1 MDKYTWNFDEFC
13 KNDKD
18 FYDRLDK
25 LSIGIK
31 NIKDKKINDL
41 YDTLK
46 SYFTLALE
54 REKLYTYAEL
64 NSDIK
69 IGEEKYIK
77 MKEELDKVYNNL
89 KKYQTKIVNYILSLN
104 KEKER
109 SASFEVDILVK
120 KDDGNY
126 ETIELNSTYDTIR
139 IERNLGFISK
149 VYSAN
154 YPENAYKKEV
164 HIPSVRQIN
173 FCEKVLKSI
182 DHNLI
187 DEAYFTI
194 KDTDIVLTDKV
205 EIDIVN
211 MDKIND
217 KSYDYVNEREEKVAK
232 WCKILLSSSSQ
243 EIKKELDTL
252 MSEKDSKKII
262 DKVEELSKDDE
273 IISLNDEYDRTELD
287 KVSARNLGIEQGIIQ
302 GKAEGIK
309 EGKEEGIKERNI
321 AIAKNMLKEG
331 LDANLISKVT
341 GLSKEKVEKLKEA

>member
-1 MDKYTWNFDEFC
+1 METIKLA
-13 KNDKD
+13 KD
-18 FYDRLDK
+18 FMFAALFSSPEDKMPLAHLLSDYLGEDYEDFKDR
-25 LSIGIK
+25 I
-31 NIKDKKINDL
+31 
-41 YDTLK
+41 T
-46 SYFTLALE
+46 
-54 REKLYTYAEL
+54 
-64 NSDIK
+64 
-69 IGEEKYIK
+69 
-77 MKEELDKVYNNL
+77 
-89 KKYQTKIVNYILSLN
+89 ILPRKLN

-149 VYSAN
+149 VYSTN

-187 DEAYFTI
+187 DESYFTI

-217 KSYDYVNEREEKVAK
+217 KSYDYVNEREKKVAK

-273 IISLNDEYDRTELD
+273 IISLNDEYDRAELD

-321 AIAKNMLKEG
+321 AIAKNMLKDN
-331 LDANLISKVT
+331 LDIKTICKYT
-341 GLSKEKVEKLKEA
+341 GLSKEEVESLKEA